1 MSDLRCFSL
10 HKHSAYNIFFK
21 EERQRILEKIPEG
34 EDKKEGETDGNAK
47 TRKRKKRPHGKIGFE
62 NLAKVIGQRWQELT
76 PEQVEYYKKK
86 AEEDMKRYKDQM
98 EEYLAKQ
105 DDGKRKKDDDDD
117 DGDLGGDVD
126 EGPPKKVKTDA

>member
-1 MSDLRCFSL
+1 MLFPI
-10 HKHSAYNIFFK
+10 HYNSAYNIFFK
-21 EERQRILEKIPEG
+21 EERQRILAKIPEG
-34 EDKKEGETDGNAK
+34 EDSKAAPAAGDAK

-105 DDGKRKKDDDDD
+105 DDGKRKKEGGGDDAG
-117 DGDLGGDVD
+117 DGDAGG
-126 EGPPKKVKTDA
+126 EESPNKKVKTEN